1 MLERDLE
8 EAVAVAAKA
17 LAESAGS
24 PMWKDLSVDLAQ
36 VLARYG
42 LLSEHQAQHELDELT
57 DQVTA
62 SELPEQL
69 RSDIELDWKIRLIL
83 FMESLPGE
91 QQASFGAEL
100 RKWSRNLHAA
110 DLESQEAE
118 PHSHED
124 LLLDGLVYPLSRGR
138 DPETEIA
145 HGLEAPE
152 PAPQPIAYAPP
163 TVSPEKAKVRERG
176 GTHNTLRDVNDG
188 QSVQFGENFGTIH
201 QQIHRHSHT
210 PDAATVRSSLPP
222 APAGFTGRE
231 AELATLRDFL
241 DPRRDSPFG
250 DLTTC
255 SVSGMGGIGKTAL
268 ALIAAHDAHARGL
281 FGSAIFIDLC
291 GYSER
296 PVQATQALDAMLR
309 ALGVRDTDIP
319 PTLTERAALYRSR
332 LNTIM
337 SESGAP
343 VLVVADNVSASQE
356 ITPLL
361 PGGSPHRMLVTS
373 RETLHTLPARNIDL
387 RVLSLDS
394 GARLL
399 DSALRIHDSSDD
411 RITNAITAARDVV
424 ELCGALPLALQ
435 IAAALLRRDPDK
447 EVTELAEALLAA
459 LTAVRSRLG
468 ELDDGRRAVRP
479 AFDVSFQRLD
489 PREQEVF
496 QRLSLSPGPDLSTT
510 AAAVLTGCEEHETRE
525 SLRRL
530 ASAHLIGRGASG
542 QKGRWSFHDLVRD
555 YATERRQE
563 HAHASPKTAE
573 ADAAAERRLFGFYQR
588 LTEEADRHMSVLP
601 GHVESNEFSGRE
613 AALAWLDAERANLVS
628 VVTQTRASHP
638 ETATHLSLHLAEYLQ
653 VRRLVDDA
661 VTVSSIA
668 CETARD
674 GTGEANEANEAHAL
688 NNLGIALRQSHRF
701 DEAIEPL
708 TRARHAYCG
717 QGDRHGEAVAW
728 NNLGNTFQELQRLDE
743 ATAAHSRAQEIYR
756 RLNDHRGEAT
766 ASNNLGNTLQRLRR
780 FDEAIAAHS
789 RARETYRRLGDHR
802 GEAAAC
808 NNLGNA
814 LRQANRTDEA
824 IAVSSDARDL
834 CQGMGDHH
842 GEADALNNLG
852 LTLVQSG
859 RFEEAAT
866 SLDQARDAYRQL
878 NDRRGEAVAELNLG
892 IALQQRD
899 GGAGALTAYRRAL
912 EVYRSL
918 KDPRGE
924 AAAWNHLGSALAEI
938 SDFAAARR
946 AHGSARDICHAHG
959 DLEGEADSLLKL
971 GTVLYRTGHLTEAVD
986 AFSTARGIYR
996 SLGNQRREFTA
1007 CLNISAILMAEERV
1021 AESAA
1026 ILSDASG
1033 IAKRIVAAEHRDGA
1047 AVSADPNSHVFE
1059 VEHLLDLVGAKADGI
1074 ISVLSC
1080 RETLTQIPFLDTF
1093 TKGKR
1098 R

>member
-1 MLERDLE
+1 MLGLDLE
-8 EAVAVAAKA
+8 EAVEAAAKA

-24 PMWKDLSVDLAQ
+24 PVWKDLSVNLAN
-36 VLARYG
+36 VLARHG
-42 LLSEHQAQHELDELT
+42 LASERQVQQELDDLAN
-57 DQVTA
+57 QVA
-62 SELPEQL
+62 ISELPEQL
-69 RSDIELDWKIRLIL
+69 RFDIQLDWKIRIIL
-83 FMESLPGE
+83 LMESLPGE
-91 QQASFGAEL
+91 NQASLGAEL
-100 RKWSRNLHAA
+100 RKWSRNLDAA
-110 DLESQEAE
+110 ELEPQEATL
-118 PHSHED
+118 HCHED
-124 LLLDGLVYPLSRGR
+124 LLPDSGR
-138 DPETEIA
+138 NPEIEGPDDLKTT
-145 HGLEAPE
+145 GQ
-152 PAPQPIAYAPP
+152 APQPIAYTPP
-163 TVSPEKAKVRERG
+163 TASQGKAKWQERG
-176 GTHNTLRDVNDG
+176 GTHNTLRDLNDG
-188 QSVQFGENFGTIH
+188 QVFQFRENFGTIH
-201 QQIHRHSHT
+201 QQIHRHDHT
-210 PDAATVRSSLPP
+210 SDVVTARSSLPP

-231 AELATLRDFL
+231 AELATLQTFL
-241 DPRRDSPFG
+241 APGRTSPFG

-268 ALIAAHDAHARGL
+268 ALIAAHDAYARGL
-281 FGSAIFIDLC
+281 FSSAIFIDLC
-291 GYSER
+291 GYNER
-296 PVQATQALDAMLR
+296 PVQTAQALDAMLR

-319 PTLTERAALYRSR
+319 PTLAERAALYRSR
-332 LNTIM
+332 LNAIM
-337 SESGAP
+337 KETGAP
-343 VLVVADNVSASQE
+343 VLIVADNVSASQE

-387 RVLSLDS
+387 RVLSLAN

-399 DSALRIHDSSDD
+399 DSALRIHDPSDD
-411 RITNAITAARDVV
+411 RITNAIAAARDVV

-468 ELDDGRRAVRP
+468 ELDDGQRAIRP
-479 AFDVSFQRLD
+479 AFDVSFHRLD
-489 PREQEVF
+489 PREREVF

-530 ASAHLIGRGASG
+530 ASAHLIGRGASD

-563 HAHASPKTAE
+563 HAHASPNMAE

-588 LTEEADRHMSVLP
+588 LTEEADRHLSVLP
-601 GHVESNEFSGRE
+601 GNVESNEFSGRE

-628 VVTQTRASHP
+628 VVAHTRDSHSD
-638 ETATHLSLHLAEYLQ
+638 TATHLSLHLAEYLQ

-674 GTGEANEANEAHAL
+674 GTGEANEAHAL

-701 DEAIEPL
+701 EEAIEPL
-708 TRARHAYCG
+708 TRARHAYRE
-717 QGDRHGEAVAW
+717 QGDRLGEAVAW

-743 ATAAHSRAQEIYR
+743 ATAAHSRAQETYR
-756 RLNDHRGEAT
+756 QLNDHRGEAT

-814 LRQANRTDEA
+814 LRQANRPDEA
-824 IAVSSDARDL
+824 ITVSSHARDL
-834 CQGMGDHH
+834 CQGMADHH

-866 SLDQARDAYRQL
+866 SLEQARDAYRHL
-878 NDRRGEAVAELNLG
+878 GDRRGEAAAELNLG

-899 GGAGALTAYRRAL
+899 GEAIALTVYRRAL

-924 AAAWNHLGSALAEI
+924 AAAWNHIGGALAEI
-938 SDFAAARR
+938 SDLAEARK
-946 AHGSARDICHAHG
+946 AHGNARDICHTHG
-959 DLEGEADSLLKL
+959 DPDGEADSLLRL
-971 GTVLYRTGHLTEAVD
+971 GTVLYRMGSLAEAVD
-986 AFSTARGIYR
+986 AFSAARGIYQ
-996 SLGNQRREFTA
+996 SLGNQQREFTT
-1007 CLNISAILMAEERV
+1007 CLNISAVLMAEERV

-1026 ILSDASG
+1026 ILSDASS
-1033 IAKRIVAAEHRDGA
+1033 IAKRIVAAKHREGETVPD
-1047 AVSADPNSHVFE
+1047 DPNSHLFE
-1059 VEHLLDLVGAKADGI
+1059 VEHLLDMVGAKADNI
-1074 ISVLSC
+1074 ISVLRH
-1080 RETLTQIPFLDTF
+1080 REALTQIPFLDAF

>member
-8 EAVAVAAKA
+8 EAVAAAAEA

-24 PMWKDLSVDLAQ
+24 PMWKGLSVDLAR
-36 VLARYG
+36 VLARHG
-42 LLSEHQAQHELDELT
+42 LASERQVQQELDDLT
-57 DQVTA
+57 KQIAA

-69 RSDIELDWKIRLIL
+69 RFDIKLDWKIRIVL
-83 FMESLPGE
+83 FMESMPGE
-91 QQASFGAEL
+91 KQVSFGAEL
-100 RKWSRNLHAA
+100 REWYRNLTNAE
-110 DLESQEAE
+110 LEPQKSVLHGCQ
-118 PHSHED
+118 D
-124 LLLDGLVYPLSRGR
+124 LLPDDLVSLPSRGR
-138 DPETEIA
+138 DPE
-145 HGLEAPE
+145 LEVPDVLE
-152 PAPQPIAYAPP
+152 TTGPATQPMLHTPP
-163 TVSPEKAKVRERG
+163 TASRKQAKWQESS
-176 GTHNTLRDVNDG
+176 GTHNTLRDNNDG
-188 QSVQFGENFGTIH
+188 QVFQLRENFGTIH
-201 QQIHRHSHT
+201 QQIHRHGHT
-210 PDAATVRSSLPP
+210 SDAATARSSLPP
-222 APAGFTGRE
+222 APPGFTGRE
-231 AELATLRDFL
+231 AELATLRTFL
-241 DPRRDSPFG
+241 DPGRTSPLG

-268 ALIAAHDAHARGL
+268 ALIAAHDAYTRGL
-281 FGSAIFIDLC
+281 FSSAIFIDLC
-291 GYSER
+291 GYNER
-296 PVQATQALDAMLR
+296 PVQAAQALDAMLR

-319 PTLTERAALYRSR
+319 PTMTERAALYRSR
-332 LNTIM
+332 LNAIM
-337 SESGAP
+337 GETGAP
-343 VLVVADNVSASQE
+343 VLVVADNVSSSQE

-361 PGGSPHRMLVTS
+361 PGSSPHRMLVTS

-387 RVLSLDS
+387 RVLSLDD
-394 GARLL
+394 GTRLL
-399 DSALRIHDSSDD
+399 DSALRIHDSADD
-411 RITNAITAARDVV
+411 RITNAIAAARDVV

-447 EVTELAEALLAA
+447 EVTELAEALRTA

-468 ELDDGRRAVRP
+468 ALDDGQRAIRP
-479 AFDVSFQRLD
+479 VFDVSFHRLAL
-489 PREQEVF
+489 REREVF
-496 QRLSLSPGPDLSTT
+496 QRLSLSPGPDMSTT
-510 AAAVLTGCEEHETRE
+510 AAAVLTGYEEHEARE

-530 ASAHLIGRGASG
+530 ASAHLIGRGASD

-563 HAHASPKTAE
+563 RAHASPNMAE

-588 LTEEADRHMSVLP
+588 LTEEADRHLSVLP
-601 GHVESNEFSGRE
+601 GNVESHEFSGRE
-613 AALAWLDAERANLVS
+613 AALSWLDAERANLVS
-628 VVTQTRASHP
+628 VVAQTRHSHP
-638 ETATHLSLHLAEYLQ
+638 DTATHLSLHLAEYLQ

-668 CETARD
+668 CETTRE
-674 GTGEANEANEAHAL
+674 GMGEANEAHAL

-701 DEAIEPL
+701 EEAIEPL
-708 TRARHAYCG
+708 TQARHAYRE
-717 QGDRHGEAVAW
+717 QGNRLGEAVAW

-743 ATAAHSRAQEIYR
+743 ATAAHSRAQKAYR
-756 RLNDHRGEAT
+756 QLNDHRGEAT

-814 LRQANRTDEA
+814 LRQANRPDEA
-824 IAVSSDARDL
+824 ITVSSHARDL
-834 CQGMGDHH
+834 CQGMADHH

-866 SLDQARDAYRQL
+866 SLTQARDAYRHL
-878 NDRRGEAVAELNLG
+878 GDRRGEAAAELNLG

-899 GGAGALTAYRRAL
+899 GGAIASTAYRRAL
-912 EVYRSL
+912 DVYRSL

-924 AAAWNHLGSALAEI
+924 AAAWNHLGGALAEI
-938 SDFAAARR
+938 SDLAAAGQ
-946 AHGSARDICHAHG
+946 AHGNARGICHTHG
-959 DLEGEADSLLKL
+959 DPDGEADSLLRL
-971 GTVLYRTGHLTEAVD
+971 GTVLHRMGRLTEAVD
-986 AFSTARGIYR
+986 AFSTARGIYQ
-996 SLGNQRREFTA
+996 SLGNQRRELTT

-1033 IAKRIVAAEHRDGA
+1033 IAKRIAASEHRGGA
-1047 AVSADPNSHVFE
+1047 TVPDDPDSHLFE
-1059 VEHLLDLVGAKADGI
+1059 VEQLLDMVGAKADHI
-1074 ISVLSC
+1074 ISVLRH
-1080 RETLTQIPFLDTF
+1080 RETLTQVPFLDTF